1 MRSIQ
6 NTRLNKK
13 FHNVASLMLSAVAIA
28 ALPAVVATVLPA
40 KASAQAVLSSTDGTD
55 EAMEAEELV
64 VVGTQGFTGTKTL
77 TPLTEIPQSISV
89 IDQQLMFER
98 AAQDFQDVF
107 RYSAGAS
114 VGDSDDSRFDNVS
127 IRSFATSIFVDGL
140 RQTTSG
146 TFINILKIEN
156 YTLERAELLRGPSS
170 VLYGT
175 GAPGG
180 VLNAI
185 SKRPQDEFGGEVA
198 IDFGNDDR
206 VQGKFDVTGALT
218 DTLSGR
224 LVGLVRDA
232 ESQWGT
238 PDDRIVI
245 NPSLKWTP
253 TDNTVVTLI
262 GLYQDNAQGSLGY
275 LPIPFS
281 RDATTVDETLPFDF
295 FQGDVDGFS
304 GLDGDNWSI
313 TGIIEHEF
321 SPNLRVRNSTRYLEG
336 DVDYNDLFTFGF
348 ILDSMGNPYAID
360 EVPGFTLAFEDFPEG
375 EPFLFERSAFRA
387 EESYR
392 IFNTD
397 SSIAYDFNFGAIE
410 NSVLVGI
417 DYFDIKTVERE
428 GFLGFLP
435 PADTI
440 ELFNPNEDFSF
451 DVDVPITFGNDTK
464 TRQLG
469 FYIQNQITAFDRLN
483 IVLGLRHD
491 SIKSESR
498 FLGMGEFN
506 EDVDVNEVSFR
517 AGIIYEVI
525 DGVSPYFSYAESFTP
540 VPGSNNGNTFL
551 PQNGR
556 QFEAGIKWEPMPGVL
571 VSAAYFDIEEDNLLS
586 QDPGNP
592 NITLQGGSRGTTGF
606 EVEIIAALPGDVS
619 LTASYTNFDAEVTES
634 SETNGLF
641 AGDRIADI
649 ADELASVWL
658 AKTFEISDNWAVR
671 AGGGVRYI
679 GDKVT
684 ASQRVVTPAAT
695 VVDATLAILN
705 EDDWRLSFNV
715 SNLLDNEYFGS
726 CFDSGVGTCTAANNR
741 TFVVELARRF

>member
-1 MRSIQ
+1 MSGIHKGYRKARFNAVARS
-6 NTRLNKK
+6 
-13 FHNVASLMLSAVAIA
+13 MLSAVSVAALTTAATA
-28 ALPAVVATVLPA
+28 ALPTTVF
-40 KASAQAVLSSTDGTD
+40 AQGEAD
-55 EAMEAEELV
+55 EATDLEELLIV
-64 VVGTQGFTGTKTL
+64 ARTRGFTGTKTL
-77 TPLTEIPQSISV
+77 TPLAEIPQSISV
-89 IDQQLMFER
+89 VDQQLMFER

-180 VLNAI
+180 ILNAI

-218 DTLSGR
+218 ETVSAR

-245 NPSLKWTP
+245 NPSIQWKP

-262 GLYQDNAQGSLGY
+262 GLYQDNSQGSLGY

-295 FQGDVDGFS
+295 FQGDIDGDGDGDGFT
-304 GLDGDNWSI
+304 GLEGSNWSI
-313 TGIIEHEF
+313 TGIVEHEF
-321 SPNLRVRNSTRYLEG
+321 TPNLRVRNSTRYLEG
-336 DVDYNDLFTFGF
+336 DVDYSELFTFGF

-360 EVPGFTLAFEDFPEG
+360 EVPGFTLAFEDFPDG
-375 EPFLFERSAFRA
+375 EPFLLERSAFRA
-387 EESYR
+387 EEEYR

-397 SSIAYDFNFGAIE
+397 SSIAYDFNLGGIE
-410 NSVLVGI
+410 NSVLAGI
-417 DYFDIKTVERE
+417 DYFDISTEERE
-428 GFLGFLP
+428 GFAGFLP
-435 PADTI
+435 PVDTI
-440 ELFNPNEDFSF
+440 ELFNPNASF
-451 DVDVPITFGNDTK
+451 AFTGEVPITFGNDTK

-517 AGIIYEVI
+517 AGVIYEVI

-571 VSAAYFDIEEDNLLS
+571 ISAAYFDIEEDNLLS

-592 NITLQGGSRGTTGF
+592 NITLQGGARGTTGF
-606 EVEIIAALPGDVS
+606 EVEVLATLPGDIS
-619 LTASYTNFDAEVTES
+619 LTAAYTNFDAEVTET
-634 SETNGLF
+634 SEANSLF
-641 AGDRIADI
+641 AGDRI
-649 ADELASVWL
+649 
-658 AKTFEISDNWAVR
+658 
-671 AGGGVRYI
+671 
-679 GDKVT
+679 
-684 ASQRVVTPAAT
+684 
-695 VVDATLAILN
+695 
-705 EDDWRLSFNV
+705 
-715 SNLLDNEYFGS
+715 
-726 CFDSGVGTCTAANNR
+726 
-741 TFVVELARRF
+741 